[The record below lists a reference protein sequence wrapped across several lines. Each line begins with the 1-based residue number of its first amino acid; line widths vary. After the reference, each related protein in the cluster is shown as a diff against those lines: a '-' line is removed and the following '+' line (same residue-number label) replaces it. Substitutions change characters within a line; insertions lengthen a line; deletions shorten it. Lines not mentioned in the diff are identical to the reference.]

1 MLQTRKITRT
11 ILASMLAVMVAVSFY
26 PATAFADTDYEA
38 AYNQAKSNT
47 QAAYTEWQ
55 NALTNV
61 DTTYSTYQTAK
72 ANYQTA
78 YDQIAVKKADMDKKH
93 RILDY
98 ATRNAMDYFA
108 QQAWNADY
116 GNARPHP
123 EWYYNT
129 ASRMDAVLN
138 GNPSDAVNGTGSFV
152 CGGTTHINRF
162 KTNNTSDHSRIND
175 RLNYGITKSTN
186 GNDDTN
192 SLTLYQKYV
201 YFNESYDMLMYNL
214 EYINECNQIRS
225 SNQNSSYFSGPAI
238 DLISPYL
245 MVQAAVNAPLNI
257 QNHNIRSTANTAGLR
272 QNITNVWGKFNST
285 TSLDDPFVVLFY
297 GEKNSQGAH
306 YQNILS
312 KHTHTGA
319 ACSWNFTSKTFE
331 QDFADMSGATGYTV
345 SQYRSMINNRV
356 GSELSAYN
364 NAVTAYNN
372 AVDTAEDYADTRDD
386 ALDDYTD
393 AQGLASQKE
402 TAYNNAVAAEE
413 EAYQAWQEWLANQNN
428 NNEPSNPPSGET
440 PDPGTGNNPDP
451 GDNPGT
457 GDDPGT
463 TPTNPTTPSNPDDE
477 IGTVTGVTL
486 TETSVDET
494 NKKSTIKISCNAY
507 PNAKVLAIY
516 KSTSANGEYSLV
528 GRFSAKNTNIRDTNA
543 EWNTTYYYRVDAE
556 SDDYYTLIGRSN
568 PVSIKTHTEST
579 NPPANP
585 PTTPSTDG
593 SSGETGGGASNVG
606 TIGNV
611 KATQVINGQTVAVN
625 ITGNSVANAQWYT
638 VRKSTDGT
646 TFKRCKGIQNSN
658 FTTITDTDVTWSTK
672 YYYKVEAENQNGTVI
687 ATSNVVTITTS
698 AKPAPPAPPKPTVG
712 TSSITKTKVTAKS
725 KKVDIWFSAAKNAKS
740 YKVEIRRIYRLKGK
754 KKIAVSSGWKAYNV
768 TSPTKTAWVYKKK
781 ITAKQAKKYKGNA
794 NYKLT
799 KSGKK
804 YKLYHKEN
812 VAPVTAT
819 KLTRKS
825 IYQVR
830 VTAYNGSA
838 HQTSVVKTFTI
849 K

>member
-1 MLQTRKITRT
+1 MLQIRNITRT

-38 AYNQAKSNT
+38 AYNQAKANT

-61 DTTYSTYQTAK
+61 DTTYSAYQTAK
-72 ANYQTA
+72 ANYETA
-78 YDQIAVKKADMDKKH
+78 KANIEPAFQDMLKKH

-98 ATRNAMDYFA
+98 ATRNAMDSLAY
-108 QQAWNADY
+108 QAWNAD
-116 GNARPHP
+116 
-123 EWYYNT
+123 
-129 ASRMDAVLN
+129 
-138 GNPSDAVNGTGSFV
+138 F
-152 CGGTTHINRF
+152 GTTNIN
-162 KTNNTSDHSRIND
+162 KYANTDGRINAI
-175 RLNYGITKSTN
+175 LNEKIDMKVANQTLRDKYASAPKSNIAPTS
-186 GNDDTN
+186 NDNINSIWMAQGFTTSASGSNDTIN
-192 SLTLYQKYV
+192 LDLYTKYV
-201 YFNESYDMLMYNL
+201 YYAESYNMLMLTLDYFDEL
-214 EYINECNQIRS
+214 
-225 SNQNSSYFSGPAI
+225 NSLREMRKNIIGTNNVQV
-238 DLISPYL
+238 LVSPYL
-245 MVQAAVNAPLNI
+245 MVQAAANSPINSTHATMAKVGTKQCG
-257 QNHNIRSTANTAGLR
+257 QNLAFTHGDVDGLR
-272 QNITNVWGKFNST
+272 KTNNS
-285 TSLDDPFVVLFY
+285 DPYQVLFWAEETSN
-297 GEKNSQGAH
+297 GSH
-306 YQNILS
+306 YQQIIEPNVNLA
-312 KHTHTGA
+312 GM
-319 ACSWNFTSKTFE
+319 ACGLTIGKQVFE
-331 QDFADMSGATGYTV
+331 QDLTYANATGYTV
-345 SQYRSMINNRV
+345 SQYRNAINNRV
-356 GSELSAYN
+356 GSELSAYR
-364 NAVTAYNN
+364 NAVTAYEN
-372 AVDTAEDYADTRDD
+372 AVDTAEDYADIRDD

-393 AQGLASQKE
+393 AQSLAGQKE

-440 PDPGTGNNPDP
+440 PDPGN
-451 GDNPGT
+451 NPGT

-463 TPTNPTTPSNPDDE
+463 TPTNPITPSNPDDE

-507 PNAKVLAIY
+507 PNAKILAIY
-516 KSTSANGEYSLV
+516 RSTSANGEYSLV

-556 SDDYYTLIGRSN
+556 SDDYCTLIGRSN

-585 PTTPSTDG
+585 PTTPGTDG

-611 KATQVINGQTVAVN
+611 KATQVINGQTVTVN

-672 YYYKVEAENQNGTVI
+672 YYYKVEAENQNGTII

-712 TSSITKTKVTAKS
+712 TPSITKTKVTAKS

-781 ITAKQAKKYKGNA
+781 VTAKQAKKYKGNA

-825 IYQVR
+825 VYQVR

-838 HQTSVVKTFTI
+838 QQTSVVKTFTI